1 MSSPISAASEV
12 VSAHTREQQRLLEEQ
27 PQGGASVAARGA
39 AAEVHRSLAADA
51 WSSLRSNW
59 VFWFASFFILI
70 FVVMAAFPGLFTHV
84 QPNANADLLKSAEPP
99 SRHAIFGYD
108 LQGHSVYARTIYG
121 ARASILVGIMT
132 ALVALL
138 IGGLLGGVAGYYG
151 GWVDAVI
158 SRVNDIFFAIPLL
171 LGAII
176 ILFSF
181 PNTADTPVL
190 LAILKVALAIA
201 ALSWSSTARLMRAS
215 VIQIKQADYVTA
227 ARALGAGNLRIMW
240 RHVLPNALTPII
252 VVTTISLGAYIGAE
266 AALSYLG
273 IGLNGTAAVSW
284 GQDINTAQTFIRTS
298 PHELFFPCVFLTFAV
313 LSFIMLGDAVREALD
328 PKLK

>member
-12 VSAHTREQQRLLEEQ
+12 VSAQTREQQRIEEQ
-27 PQGGASVAARGA
+27 PEGGASVAARNA
-39 AAEVHRSLAADA
+39 ASEVHRSLAADA
-51 WSSLRSNW
+51 WASLRGNW
-59 VFWFASFFILI
+59 VFWFASVLI
-70 FVVMAAFPGLFTHV
+70 TVFVVMAAFPGLFTHV
-84 QPNANADLLKSAEPP
+84 KPDADANLIKSAEPP
-99 SRHAIFGYD
+99 SRDAIFGYD
-108 LQGHSVYARTIYG
+108 LQGFSVYARTIYG
-121 ARASILVGIMT
+121 ARASILVGVLT
-132 ALVALL
+132 ALVALV
-138 IGGLLGGVAGYYG
+138 IGGVLGGVAGYYG
-151 GWVDAVI
+151 GWVDSII

-181 PNTADTPVL
+181 PNDADTPVF

-201 ALSWSSTARLMRAS
+201 ALSWSSTARLMRAA
-215 VIQIKQADYVTA
+215 VIQVKQADYVTA
-227 ARALGAGNLRIMW
+227 ARALGAGHVRIMW

-273 IGLNGTAAVSW
+273 IGLNGSSAVSW
-284 GQDINTAQTFIRTS
+284 GQDINTAQTYIRTS
-298 PHELFFPCVFLTFAV
+298 PHELFFPCVFLTFTV